1 MNTSTRDTMPKIK
14 APSDDAMS
22 GNGHA
27 AEAAREHAHEALDK
41 AQSRLRQLRGNVD
54 PVVDMLASK
63 AQKMAQHS
71 LDLATEAKD
80 RAEQSLKRA
89 AGVTTRYVSEQPV
102 RSILIAAG
110 VGAAVALLVAASR
123 QRNGNRNRY

>member
-1 MNTSTRDTMPKIK
+1 MNTSTRDVMPKIK
-14 APSDDAMS
+14 PPSDDFMS
-22 GNGHA
+22 NGHA
-27 AEAAREHAHEALDK
+27 TEATREHAHEALDK

-102 RSILIAAG
+102 RSILIAAS
-110 VGAAVALLVAASR
+110 VGAAVALLVTASR